1 MEKQQKSLKP
11 QPKRKNN
18 GQTEEE
24 RVIKN
29 LLANGAVE
37 ITPEMQLQEPY
48 KSMIAKAKYDLLHED

>member
-1 MEKQQKSLKP
+1 MEKQQKSLKT
-11 QPKRKNN
+11 QTKRKNN

-37 ITPEMQLQEPY
+37 ITPEMQKKEPY
-48 KSMIAKAKYDLLHED
+48 KSMIKKIKYDLVHED